1 MFKKVNPY
9 MGEYMNYTKKA
20 IVCICAAI
28 IFSVLPYFFSIKSL
42 SH

>member
-1 MFKKVNPY
+1 